1 MYLAVSTLTVTSL
14 PLRWGT
20 VWSGAL
26 AAPFPLTGVWA
37 PTLTQVTVP
46 RHSGK
51 LVVLRST
58 L

>member
-1 MYLAVSTLTVTSL
+1 MGKGTRGIERKREAAKNVLAVSTLTVASL

-37 PTLTQVTVP
+37 PP
-46 RHSGK
+46 
-51 LVVLRST
+51 
-58 L
+58 